1 LIGSYGYQDKLKQ
14 QAAFHNE
21 MKNKKEKKE
30 SMDTRRHFFKKMIRF
45 LAGIGL
51 FFSPLSTAVQ
61 RAWAKTKRIV
71 LPKGTKMSKL
81 VNSNPATLDTR
92 NLEVIPLEDFETMGL
107 TDHQVN
113 LDQWRLEITG
123 AVQKPLKLTYAQLLK
138 LPPIERNV
146 LLICPGF
153 FTNHGRWKGISI
165 AQLLKLAE
173 AEEGITHVSV
183 RGPEGRYAK
192 LERFPITE
200 IISNQVFLAYQVNGQ
215 ELPRKH
221 GFPLRTVAEDHYG
234 SEWVK
239 FVHLIEAHKIESSQ

>member
-1 LIGSYGYQDKLKQ
+1 MAPQEELKQ
-14 QAAFHNE
+14 PADFPKK
-21 MKNKKEKKE
+21 MMNKKQKKGYR
-30 SMDTRRHFFKKMIRF
+30 DTRRHFMVILIRF
-45 LAGIGL
+45 LAAIGL
-51 FFSPLSTAVQ
+51 FFSLLPTVVQ
-61 RAWAKTKRIV
+61 RAWAKTKRII

-81 VNSNPATLDTR
+81 VNHNPATLDTR

-113 LDQWRLEITG
+113 LDQWRLEVTG

-138 LPPIERNV
+138 LPSIERNV

-165 AQLLKLAE
+165 AELLKLAD
-173 AEEGITHVSV
+173 ADEGITHVSI

-192 LERFPITE
+192 VEGFSISEITA
-200 IISNQVFLAYQVNGQ
+200 NQVFLAYQVNGQ

-239 FVHLIEAHKIESSQ
+239 FVHRIEVHKVDGSQ